1 MDRYL
6 KALVL
11 SALLAAAA
19 PSHAN
24 NEPGLTEY
32 QAAIE
37 ARDKVARLMEQM
49 SDSTLAELEN
59 LPANSKEDAR
69 ALLLE
74 YAPKYLEQLNASAD
88 LGFPPAQFLF
98 AQTLKDRAQLAGE
111 NREANKEKACELLDK
126 ASTRNLLAAAVGKS
140 SYCSTLNMGSDFT
153 VLLKN
158 IDESRKQLAT
168 TLTQPDPYEAYYP
181 LKAFTHPDCFERDT
195 ASNDVNALNQMTPLQ
210 RMQAVASPLMSLKET
225 QAQAYFLLATHELAT
240 QKDLARKHFAQ
251 AEELG
256 CSSEGFLAMK
266 KNLDK
271 TKTK

>member
-6 KALVL
+6 KALIL
-11 SALLAAAA
+11 SALLAATA

-24 NEPGLTEY
+24 NESGLVEY

-37 ARDKVARLMEQM
+37 ARDKVASILEQM
-49 SDSTLAELEN
+49 NDSTKDELTN
-59 LPANSKEDAR
+59 LPAATKEDTR
-69 ALLLE
+69 SQLL
-74 YAPKYLEQLNASAD
+74 KYSLRLIEQLRASAD
-88 LGFPPAQFLF
+88 MGFPPAQFMY

-126 ASTRNLLAAAVGKS
+126 ASTRGLLAAAVGKS

-181 LKAFTHPDCFERDT
+181 LKAFTDPDCFERDT
-195 ASNDVNALNQMTPLQ
+195 AINDVDALNQMTPLQ
-210 RMQAVASPLMSLKET
+210 RMQAVAPPLMSLKET
-225 QAQAYFLLATHELAT
+225 QAQAYFLLATHELAN

-251 AEELG
+251 AEALG
-256 CSSEGFLAMK
+256 CSSAGFLAMK

-271 TKTK
+271 AKAK